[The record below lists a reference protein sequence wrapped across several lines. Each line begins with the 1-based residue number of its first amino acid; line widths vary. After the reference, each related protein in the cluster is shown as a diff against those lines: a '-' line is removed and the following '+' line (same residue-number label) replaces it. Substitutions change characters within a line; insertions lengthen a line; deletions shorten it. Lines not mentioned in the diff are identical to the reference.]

1 MSAFSAPTSLARP
14 VAVTAA
20 TAILALDALRNF
32 AIIGASLSGTDIPA
46 AVVASQVAL
55 GAVELVAA
63 VGLWGLHRWAAA
75 LAIVAAL
82 LALLTGVLGIFNA
95 GDATG
100 KVISALGI
108 ALGIAVIVAV
118 AHPTA
123 RRAYR

>member
-1 MSAFSAPTSLARP
+1 MSTLSSPASLARP
-14 VAVTAA
+14 VAITVA

-32 AIIGASLSGTDIPA
+32 AIIGASLSGIDIPA
-46 AVVASQVAL
+46 AVIGSQVAL
-55 GAVELVAA
+55 GVVEIVAA
-63 VGLWGLHRWAAA
+63 VGLWRLHKWAAA
-75 LAIVAAL
+75 LAVIAAM

-100 KVISALGI
+100 KVIAALGVI
-108 ALGIAVIVAV
+108 LGIAVIVAV